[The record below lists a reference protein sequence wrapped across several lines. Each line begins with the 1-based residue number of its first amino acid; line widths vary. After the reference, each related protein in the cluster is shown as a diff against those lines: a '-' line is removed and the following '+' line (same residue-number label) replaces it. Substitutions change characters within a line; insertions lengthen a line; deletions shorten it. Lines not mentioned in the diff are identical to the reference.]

1 MSKFIFITNSL
12 NTREASKIEFE
23 VPNDLTIF
31 EFKNICI
38 RMASAMGYHHNTIL
52 KAFETT
58 SEIEEIDKEIFN
70 IFNNLGNYKQSNTSI
85 TTGSFLYN
93 SL

>member
-1 MSKFIFITNSL
+1 MSKFIFITNPVDS
-12 NTREASKIEFE
+12 REASKIEFE

-31 EFKNICI
+31 EFKNMCI

-58 SEIEEIDKEIFN
+58 KEIEEVDKEIFN
-70 IFNNLGNYKQSNTSI
+70 IFHNLGNYKQSNTSI
-85 TTGSFLYN
+85 TTGSFSYN

>member
-1 MSKFIFITNSL
+1 MAKFIFITDNDDC
-12 NTREASKIEFE
+12 REASKIEFE

-31 EFKNICI
+31 EFKNMCI

-58 SEIEEIDKEIFN
+58 KEKDKIDDEI
-70 IFNNLGNYKQSNTSI
+70 YKLLMYSSKYHYNTIESV
-85 TTGSFLYN
+85 TGSY
-93 SL
+93 SP

>member
-1 MSKFIFITNSL
+1 MSKFIFITNPL

-58 SEIEEIDKEIFN
+58 REIEEIDKEIFN

-85 TTGSFLYN
+85 TTGSFSYN